1 MLKRAVEQL
10 TQQNDGLASALA
22 TKTKLVE
29 AAAVLQCF
37 AVCCMYANVLVC
49 QTLRSEG
56 AKILAD
62 NGSRNA

>member
-29 AAAVLQCF
+29 AGALFFPLLHVSQ
-37 AVCCMYANVLVC
+37 C

-62 NGSRNA
+62 HGSRNA